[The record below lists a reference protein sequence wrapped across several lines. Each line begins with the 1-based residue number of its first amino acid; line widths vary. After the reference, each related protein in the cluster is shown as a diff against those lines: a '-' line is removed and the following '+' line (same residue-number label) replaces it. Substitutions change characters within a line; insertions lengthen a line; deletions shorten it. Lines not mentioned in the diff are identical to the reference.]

1 MPGAMDTR
9 QAQRIER
16 MADAAAA
23 IVLAIATGACAV
35 RLSCGF
41 GVTVTA
47 TALALCC
54 SFALLRAVRPSG
66 GRFRLAEFELTDL
79 PAPPE
84 ELLLTDADRL
94 SHEPEPSAAELL
106 LDDVLAEL
114 GPDSRVVRLFD
125 RTAMPTPGEL
135 RARIDR
141 HLDSGRSP
149 AAPIGDASQ
158 ALHEA
163 LAELRRS
170 IR

>member
-1 MPGAMDTR
+1 MNTR
-9 QAQRIER
+9 QAQRIEWA
-16 MADAAAA
+16 ADAAAA
-23 IVLAIATGACAV
+23 AVLAIATGACAL
-35 RLSCGF
+35 RLSMDVGM
-41 GVTVTA
+41 VVMTA
-47 TALALCC
+47 ALALCC
-54 SFALLRAVRPSG
+54 SFALLRAVRPNGS
-66 GRFRLAEFELTDL
+66 RFGLAEFALADL
-79 PAPPE
+79 PAPPD

-94 SHEPEPSAAELL
+94 PNQPEARSAELL

-135 RARIDR
+135 RPRIDR
-141 HLDSGRSP
+141 HLDSGRSS
-149 AAPIGDASQ
+149 APIGDASQ